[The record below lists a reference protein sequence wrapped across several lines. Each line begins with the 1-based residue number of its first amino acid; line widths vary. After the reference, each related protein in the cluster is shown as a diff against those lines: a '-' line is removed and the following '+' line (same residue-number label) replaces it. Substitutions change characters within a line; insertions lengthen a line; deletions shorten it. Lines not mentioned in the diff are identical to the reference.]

1 MRTPRFRRRLE
12 RGHCMSEAR
21 LEAAEDRGIDV
32 FGFVARFA
40 PTLFLIAL
48 MLLFAIIEPRFL
60 SEINLFNVMRQ
71 VSITG
76 LLAVG
81 MTFVILTAGI
91 DLSVGSLLAF
101 AGLVAAAVAKGGL
114 ENRFTV
120 GEGASATAGSL
131 PRSRRSQSGLPAAGC
146 RGSPSPGSR

>member
-1 MRTPRFRRRLE
+1 MTDTRV
-12 RGHCMSEAR
+12 
-21 LEAAEDRGIDV
+21 AEPSQAGGFDV

-40 PTLFLIAL
+40 PTLFLIVL
-48 MLLFAIIEPRFL
+48 MLLFAIVEPRFL
-60 SEINLFNVMRQ
+60 SQINLFNVMRQ

-120 GEGASATAGSL
+120 GEGGGGYGWFAPA
-131 PRSRRSQSGLPAAGC
+131 LPAVAA
-146 RGSPSPGSR
+146 RLR